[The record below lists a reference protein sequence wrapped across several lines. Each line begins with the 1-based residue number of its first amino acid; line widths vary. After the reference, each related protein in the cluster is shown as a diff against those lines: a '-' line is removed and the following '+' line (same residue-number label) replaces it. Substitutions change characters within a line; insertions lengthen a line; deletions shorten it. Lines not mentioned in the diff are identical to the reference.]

1 MESGHVDPLT
11 VHKGQMTEMLKAL
24 SGSREDMLR
33 YANKHALYIF
43 DYLNEDACR
52 SAIREHHLNLLT
64 EGEMDRVQHINAIL
78 AADYIHSKVSAITG
92 SWVHVHLEWM
102 DDAVEVAEL
111 VGKQFDHPIFI
122 TMDEV

>member
-1 MESGHVDPLT
+1 MESGHIDPLT
-11 VHKGQMTEMLKAL
+11 VHKGRMVEMLKAL

-33 YANKHALYIF
+33 YASKHAIF
-43 DYLNEDACR
+43 IPNCSDIDICR
-52 SAIREHHLNLLT
+52 EAIQQYHLNILT
-64 EGEMDRVQHINAIL
+64 DGATSRLQRINAVL
-78 AADYIHSKVSAITG
+78 AASYIHSKVAAITG

-111 VGKQFDHPIFI
+111 VGTRFDHPIFI